1 MSKTEKLI
9 KLIKKYSMNKNGL
22 ILNLGDVR
30 ELNKLLDKRYKLSI
44 VTDNIN
50 KHQEYKYMDIIS
62 NSIFNIRV
70 PKDSFDLAC
79 FNELLEYYN
88 DKDIVK
94 ILKSSIS
101 AGEAVIF
108 DVPVSKLLCGN
119 YHNNTRYLNK
129 NYWLK
134 LFDKLDCVIVEE
146 LTYRVKVF
154 EKHIIFVIR
163 KNLI

>member
-22 ILNLGDVR
+22 ILNLGDVKA
-30 ELNKLLDKRYKLSI
+30 LNKLLDKRYKLSA
-44 VTDNIN
+44 VTDDI
-50 KHQEYKYMDIIS
+50 KKYPEYKYMDIIS

-70 PKDSFDLAC
+70 PKDSFDLVC

-94 ILKSSIS
+94 ILKTSIS

-108 DVPVSKLLCGN
+108 DVPISKLLCGS

-134 LFDKLDCVIVEE
+134 LFNKLDCVIVEE
-146 LTYRVKVF
+146 VTYRKKVF
-154 EKHIIFVIR
+154 EKRKIFVIR
-163 KNLI
+163 KKLI